1 MKTQISPSIQ
11 PSRGG
16 EHKNLGSKLISP
28 SPRQVLVEVAKLYV
42 QYSITSMVQLVTFGI
57 LWVFQ
62 CSCAFQLVPYF
73 KSLNSLISKASK
85 EASPSHLYAALSEVL
100 ETSSAAI
107 KPIMPFSNVVAIIP
121 RDAVS
126 SFKVKPLQTAVSWRE
141 VLEQVQVK
149 LGWEELNVTLSIVEE
164 EELLR
169 QKGPLT
175 GDVAILVGIKG
186 EEADLGGARLKR
198 LEESVR
204 GFKAIA
210 PFDCSA
216 SISNELL
223 RYGEYNPSSPFEP
236 LSVLVDDNI
245 YKRSPRRKQRLA
257 YQIANECWNRRSSDD
272 ILFALLVLIDT
283 FSVPVASV
291 QSQTSTE
298 TTSFK
303 QLSCMCSNC
312 GDEMIKCFSNPKC
325 RAALDCLNKCRS
337 YIVHMSIIIPTTAGS
352 SCFSCHSAV
361 EEMTRFAPI
370 AASLRTKHRNS
381 RTLRAVFSS
390 VTIAWA
396 ARPLFRPHQT
406 RCR

>member
-16 EHKNLGSKLISP
+16 GHKNLGSKLISP

-57 LWVFQ
+57 LWVFH
-62 CSCAFQLVPYF
+62 CSYAFQLVPCF
-73 KSLNSLISKASK
+73 KSSNSLIPKASK

-107 KPIMPFSNVVAIIP
+107 KPIMPFSNVVSIIP

-210 PFDCSA
+210 PFDCSGSVLTMLA
-216 SISNELL
+216 KGGIEVAD
-223 RYGEYNPSSPFEP
+223 ESSPGISFGSADEMVFTI
-236 LSVLVDDNI
+236 LVLVNNFAKSIPKIARQLAPPTATLSQLACFGWNCYRDFTNCI
-245 YKRSPRRKQRLA
+245 NNPLCKQTMT
-257 YQIANECWNRRSSDD
+257 CM
-272 ILFALLVLIDT
+272 
-283 FSVPVASV
+283 
-291 QSQTSTE
+291 SQC
-298 TTSFK
+298 K
-303 QLSCMCSNC
+303 
-312 GDEMIKCFSNPKC
+312 
-325 RAALDCLNKCRS
+325 
-337 YIVHMSIIIPTTAGS
+337 
-352 SCFSCHSAV
+352 
-361 EEMTRFAPI
+361 
-370 AASLRTKHRNS
+370 
-381 RTLRAVFSS
+381 
-390 VTIAWA
+390 
-396 ARPLFRPHQT
+396 
-406 RCR
+406 